1 MKCLITTL
9 GFCLL
14 ISSVHAQ
21 DYMDDLTDK
30 VCECVKLLPAEIPQE
45 EFRRKFGLCLIES
58 SSNYKK
64 ELKKNLKIDVDKLDK
79 ASGEKLGQQVGMR
92 LPTRCPEAVEQ
103 VLRAITPA
111 KESSKSITTPPTVQV
126 PILGL
131 VGTISRI
138 EQDFFVIFSIK
149 NENNVTT
156 KFYWLTPVSSNV
168 DLPGEYNKLLDKK
181 VILEYKEELIFDP
194 KIGDYRKIN
203 VITSLNQQ

>member
-1 MKCLITTL
+1 MKHLITTL

-14 ISSVHAQ
+14 ISALHAQ
-21 DYMDDLTDK
+21 KYMDELTDK
-30 VCECVKLLPAEIPQE
+30 TCDCFSNLPAETPESEYQL
-45 EFRRKFGLCLIES
+45 KFGLCLFENAA
-58 SSNYKK
+58 NYKK
-64 ELKKNLKIDVDKLDK
+64 ELKKDFQIDLDNLNNEL
-79 ASGEKLGQQVGMR
+79 GEKLGQLVGVR
-92 LPTRCPEAVEQ
+92 IAFRCPK
-103 VLRAITPA
+103 VLEKLASLQR
-111 KESSKSITTPPTVQV
+111 KETDETSLPDAPESV
-126 PILGL
+126 PIFGL
-131 VGTISRI
+131 TGFVSRI

-181 VILEYKEELIFDP
+181 VILEYKEELIVDP